1 MPVNDVLSGGETN
14 ARRSRVRTEE
24 SIYKPTDEGSVA
36 PYCQNDAVMSA
47 MGFQGHIGSG
57 IR

>member
-1 MPVNDVLSGGETN
+1 VPVNDVLSGGETN

-36 PYCQNDAVMSA
+36 PYCQNDAVVSA
-47 MGFQGHIGSG
+47 VGFQGHIGSG